1 MNLYFRKM
9 STARF
14 HTIVILMTIVVAN
27 VFLTSCNNHSE
38 TTDILIS
45 LYGRCIAIPNYDVI
59 INNGRIIPGADS
71 SFSNNGKPMLLY
83 YKKLEGCSLCEIGYL
98 YNLDKISADTTYT
111 TLVIVR
117 PTQDIG
123 KVIERIQ
130 MQQHGF
136 PIVIDMVGTFEE
148 HNPFIPNDPKYH
160 TFLLDRERQIT
171 LVGDPLYN
179 KKMTML
185 FNNALRMLQ

>member
-1 MNLYFRKM
+1 
-9 STARF
+9 
-14 HTIVILMTIVVAN
+14 
-27 VFLTSCNNHSE
+27 
-38 TTDILIS
+38 
-45 LYGRCIAIPNYDVI
+45 
-59 INNGRIIPGADS
+59 
-71 SFSNNGKPMLLY
+71 
-83 YKKLEGCSLCEIGYL
+83 
-98 YNLDKISADTTYT
+98 
-111 TLVIVR
+111 
-117 PTQDIG
+117 
-123 KVIERIQ
+123 

>member
-1 MNLYFRKM
+1 MWM
-9 STARF
+9 A
-14 HTIVILMTIVVAN
+14 IVVAN

-38 TTDILIS
+38 TTNIVTS
-45 LYGRCIAIPNYDVI
+45 LYGRYIAIPNFDVI
-59 INNGRIIPGADS
+59 INNGQIITGSDS
-71 SFSNNGKPMLLY
+71 SFSNNGKLMLLY

-98 YNLDKISADTTYT
+98 YNLDKLPADTTYT
-111 TLVIVR
+111 TIVIVR

-136 PIVIDMVGTFEE
+136 PTLIDMVGAFEE
-148 HNPFIPNDPKYH
+148 YNSFIPNDPKYH
-160 TFLLDRERQIT
+160 TFLLDRERQII